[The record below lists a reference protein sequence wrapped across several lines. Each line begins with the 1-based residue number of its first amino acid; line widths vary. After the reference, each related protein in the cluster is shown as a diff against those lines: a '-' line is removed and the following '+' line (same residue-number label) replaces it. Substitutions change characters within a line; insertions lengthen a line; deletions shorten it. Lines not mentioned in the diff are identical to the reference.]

1 LHEITP
7 RPPFNISLHL
17 DRFTLPGR
25 PTPWLY
31 DPDSR
36 TLRALAPLSEWTPIL
51 ARITGEPWEPRVLV
65 SAPGPREGEAVEW
78 AARLVRAEL
87 DWARFLALAKRVPW
101 LSGLARKYLG
111 VRPGRCSS
119 LYAAL
124 VDAIPK
130 QRVPLRVGLAVLAR
144 LVEALGVRA
153 RYGGRTHYW
162 YPTPEAL
169 VEAGVEGL
177 RSLRLPHLKA
187 RALLEVAQ
195 AEQEGRLPSAREA
208 ERDPE
213 GVAGELTRL
222 HGVGPWTANLAVAMV
237 HPLFPLGPHTDLAV
251 KRGLEA
257 LLGRKLTPGE
267 ARKVAGILGDYA
279 GLAMY
284 LAALEYEDR
293 RALHRRINS

>member
-17 DRFTLPGR
+17 ERFTLPGK

-31 DPDSR
+31 DSR
-36 TLRALAPLSEWTPIL
+36 SKTLRALAPLSEWTPTIV
-51 ARITGEPWEPRVLV
+51 RIMGEPWEPRVLV
-65 SAPGPREGEAVEW
+65 SAPGPREGEAAEW
-78 AARLVRAEL
+78 AARLVRAGL

-101 LSGLARKYLG
+101 LAPLADKYLG

-124 VDAIPK
+124 VDVIPK
-130 QRVPLRVGLAVLAR
+130 QRVPLRVGLAALAR

-153 RYGGRTHYW
+153 EYGGYTHYW
-162 YPTPEAL
+162 YPKPEAL
-169 VEAGVEGL
+169 AEAGVEGL
-177 RSLRLPHLKA
+177 RSLRLPRLKA
-187 RALLEVAQ
+187 RALVEVAR

-208 ERDPE
+208 ERDP
-213 GVAGELTRL
+213 AGAAGDLTRL
-222 HGVGPWTANLAVAMV
+222 YGVGPWTASLAVAMV
-237 HPLFPLGPHTDLAV
+237 HPMFPLGPYSDLAV

-257 LLGRKLTPGE
+257 LLGRRLTPGE
-267 ARKVAGILGDYA
+267 VREATNILGEYA

-284 LAALEYEDR
+284 LAALEYEETRSR
-293 RALHRRINS
+293 RF